1 MNMILDND
9 IANDP
14 KIFALGDLNS
24 LLNIN
29 EPQGKI
35 SIKSK
40 CNS

>member
-1 MNMILDND
+1 MILDND

-29 EPQGKI
+29 EPRGKFLLRVMQ
-35 SIKSK
+35 
-40 CNS
+40 